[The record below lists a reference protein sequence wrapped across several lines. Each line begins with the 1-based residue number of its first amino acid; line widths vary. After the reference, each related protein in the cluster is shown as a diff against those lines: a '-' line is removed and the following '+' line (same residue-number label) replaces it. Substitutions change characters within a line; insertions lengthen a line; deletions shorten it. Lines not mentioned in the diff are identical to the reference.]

1 MKPRHTKLW
10 MLFGGLLVALLL
22 ATVITLGSFD
32 IPFEPSRWDEVITYF
47 ALSTFTVAALMVFGL
62 ILVRTLLRL
71 WQERQ
76 TGQFGTH
83 FKTKMVIG
91 AMALSLLPI
100 VFMFFLSYGL
110 LNRTLSRWF
119 STPLE
124 TAAATSQRIVNELGA
139 RDHERLQAY
148 ATTAAKILPDAAKTE
163 DLHEQ
168 LVKFTPGVDGLL
180 VLGAAGEIDASAYA
194 FPINLAD
201 APRFDSTMPSGEE
214 LWKMAGGYAAAG
226 RAPFTEGRTIV
237 VFRKLPPSF
246 IANYTEAQAQMR
258 HYDNQR
264 QEYRAY
270 KVQLLLTLS
279 LFTLLLMFAVIW
291 FALYLSKQVTVPIQA
306 LAEGTREV
314 SRGNFEH
321 RVEIQAHDELGML
334 VQSFNEMT
342 SELGDSKQ
350 QIDTFTQSLQ
360 HAVQEIERRR
370 KLLEAVLE
378 NIPTGVI
385 SLDTAG
391 QVVRVNSA
399 AAKMFAETVDSAQT
413 FTELVGADAYA
424 KMQPLMRRSMRM
436 GTASE
441 ALEFSMRGRIL
452 HAAVTISALGSPRT
466 NPGYVVVIDDLT
478 ELLRAQKA
486 AAWQEVAQR
495 IAHEIKNPLTPIQ
508 LSAQRMERFL
518 SRRGSDSAG
527 PNAADATTLESLVRE
542 CSRQIEREVAT
553 MKNLVDEFSQFV
565 RFPQARMSPADANSV
580 VREAV
585 DVFRDRLDGT
595 TIRTDLAADLPQIKA
610 DAELLRGVV
619 VNLIDNAAEALEG
632 SKVKEVTVRTRT
644 NRLREMLEIVV
655 EDTGPG
661 ISPHDKDRL
670 FLPHFSTKERGTG
683 LGLAIAARVVA
694 EHSGSIRVE
703 DNSPVGSRFV
713 ISLPAVEVPAAPIS
727 SEA

>member
-1 MKPRHTKLW
+1 MKPRNTKLW

-100 VFMFFLSYGL
+100 IFMFFLSYGL

-124 TAAATSQRIVNELGA
+124 TAATTSQRIVNELGA

-148 ATTAAKILPDAAKTE
+148 ATAAAKELPVAAKTE

-168 LVKFTPGVDGLL
+168 LVKFAPGIDGLL
-180 VLGAAGEIDASAYA
+180 VLGPAGEVIGSAYA
-194 FPINLAD
+194 FSIAAND

-226 RAPFTEGRTIV
+226 RAPFSEGRTVV
-237 VFRKLPPSF
+237 VFRKLPPAF

-413 FTELVGADAYA
+413 FSELVGADAYA

-518 SRRGSDSAG
+518 SRRGDTGAA
-527 PNAADATTLESLVRE
+527 NAADGTLESLVRE
-542 CSRQIEREVAT
+542 CTRQIEREVAT

-565 RFPQARMSPADANSV
+565 RFPQARMSPADANCV

-619 VNLIDNAAEALEG
+619 VNLIDNAAEALEDA
-632 SKVKEVTVRTRT
+632 KVKEVTVRTRT

-713 ISLPAVEVPAAPIS
+713 ISLPAVEVAAAPIS